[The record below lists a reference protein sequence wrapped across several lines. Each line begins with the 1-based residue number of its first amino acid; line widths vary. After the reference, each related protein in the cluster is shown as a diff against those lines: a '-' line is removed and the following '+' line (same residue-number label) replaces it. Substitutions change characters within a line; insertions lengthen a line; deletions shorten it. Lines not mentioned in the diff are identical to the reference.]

1 MVNKMVGEEYEENE
15 ESKQMMNSFL
25 DRLERTTLPIIV
37 YHPGPAE
44 KFWRSL
50 KLMTNHGKPFVLV
63 AVDIDEKFRDPLLH
77 YNEPPYHDDNPK
89 SKQSWDMK
97 RLANPLLG
105 DSRKINRTQMYRK
118 SNIDYEHGII
128 LSKHNA
134 HSEFIDELPHF
145 DIIYLD
151 YPAYSGDD
159 GVDEISYW
167 ASHIKDGGL
176 LIVEHSCFR
185 KLLARG
191 LKPGRQ
197 TIANGIDIELVT
209 ESIAEFSR
217 GDDDKISVFKIHSK
231 VKKEKLPKIDFLAN
245 CFLER
250 RLNITA
256 IRENLEKNRIPYEH
270 PSKEKINA
278 HIERFFELNESFDPT
293 FETEDDVLFLLP
305 RWNMSQFKLGATKEK
320 TWADLDA
327 YRAWLKSL
335 IANEQQLRPRI
346 PSSRCGNY
354 PPGVDI
360 EHVIGNMHDFSDWL
374 VERKDLIIAGRNE
387 PDYIRKAVNGPFR
400 TQDDWD
406 GSWHNEQPG
415 MKDPF
420 WRGLFTR
427 RFELL
432 DKSVYL
438 NDVAWSGEDAT
449 PNLTRMLIDA
459 AGTKFPHCRTVAFIS
474 HGMAKQYELA
484 KSLHGY
490 EGPINRLIIF
500 SIDHDDYD
508 DWD

>member
-1 MVNKMVGEEYEENE
+1 MRIIAPMIMDTEDVP
-15 ESKQMMNSFL
+15 SSLL
-25 DRLERTTLPIIV
+25 DRLEPTTLPIIV
-37 YHPGPAE
+37 YHPGPAG

-50 KLMTNHGKPFVLV
+50 KMMTNHGKPFVLV
-63 AVDIDEKFRDPLLH
+63 AVDHDDRFRNPLLL
-77 YNEPPYHDDNPK
+77 YDEPPYHDDDPK
-89 SKQSWDMK
+89 AKQSWDMK

-118 SNIDYEHGII
+118 STIDYEHGII
-128 LSKHNA
+128 LSMHKN
-134 HSEFIDELPHF
+134 SEFIDELPHF

-151 YPAYSGDD
+151 YPVYSGGY
-159 GVDEISYW
+159 GVEEISYW
-167 ASHIKDGGL
+167 ASHTRNGGL
-176 LIVEHSCFR
+176 LILEHSSFSG
-185 KLLARG
+185 ASY

-197 TIANGIDIELVT
+197 TIGNGIDIELVT
-209 ESIAEFSR
+209 ESEAAFLYSSEE
-217 GDDDKISVFKIHSK
+217 KISVFKIHSK

-256 IRENLEKNRIPYEH
+256 LREKLEEDIIPYEH
-270 PSKEKINA
+270 PAKEVINT
-278 HIERFFELNESFDPT
+278 HIERFFELNKFGLSVN
-293 FETEDDVLFLLP
+293 DDVLFFGP
-305 RWNMSQFKLGATKEK
+305 RYRMNIVKLGATKEK

-335 IANEQQLRPRI
+335 IANEQQLRPSI
-346 PSSRCGNY
+346 PSFRFGNY
-354 PPGVDI
+354 PPGVDV
-360 EHVIGNMHDFSDWL
+360 EHAIGNMHDFSDWL
-374 VERKDLIIAGRNE
+374 VEQKDLIIAGRNE
-387 PDYIRKAVNGPFR
+387 PDYIRHHH

-406 GSWHNEQPG
+406 APCNNEHPG

-438 NDVAWSGEDAT
+438 NHVTWSGEDAT
-449 PNLTRMLIDA
+449 PDLTRMLIDA
-459 AGTKFPHCRTVAFIS
+459 AEMKFPHCRTVAFIS

-490 EGPINRLIIF
+490 EGSINRLIIF
-500 SIDHDDYD
+500 SIDHEDYD

>member
-1 MVNKMVGEEYEENE
+1 MVNKMVEEEYEDNE
-15 ESKQMMNSFL
+15 DDEERKQMMNSFL

-37 YHPGPAE
+37 YHPGPAG

-50 KLMTNHGKPFVLV
+50 KMMTNHGKPFVLV
-63 AVDIDEKFRDPLLH
+63 AVDIDEQFRDPLLH

-151 YPAYSGDD
+151 YPAYSGDN

-176 LIVEHSCFR
+176 LIVEHSCFS
-185 KLLARG
+185 G
-191 LKPGRQ
+191 TYIKPGRQ

-209 ESIAEFSR
+209 ESMAEFSR
-217 GDDDKISVFKIHSK
+217 EDDDKISVFKIHSK

-256 IRENLEKNRIPYEH
+256 LRENLEEERIPYEH

-278 HIERFFELNESFDPT
+278 HIERFFEYEFFDPY
-293 FETEDDVLFLLP
+293 DSRLFYGP
-305 RWNMSQFKLGATKEK
+305 RLDIHKLKLGTTKER
-320 TWADLDA
+320 TWEDLDA
-327 YRAWLKSL
+327 YRVWLKSL
-335 IANEQQLRPRI
+335 IANEHQLRPRI
-346 PSSRCGNY
+346 PEFHTVGDYGGIRIN
-354 PPGVDI
+354 
-360 EHVIGNMHDFSDWL
+360 HVIGNMHDFSDWL
-374 VERKDLIIAGRNE
+374 VEQKDLIISCRKE
-387 PDYIRKAVNGPFR
+387 PDYIREAVKRHFG

-406 GSWHNEQPG
+406 APWNDEQPG

-438 NDVAWSGEDAT
+438 NDVTWSGEDAT
-449 PNLTRMLIDA
+449 SNLTRMLIDA